1 MPRKHMSIHQKKFN
15 IEIYADND
23 NKGNVIFLENN
34 DKIKEIIEND
44 KIIKLVESESKN
56 YKFNCINWGYSKGDT
71 YSDICVILTGRYEN
85 LKEENNIQYNSSIN
99 KIYVALTR
107 TKGNLYII
115 QKSKF
120 DCIKPN
126 YKKEYRKL
134 KNEKYNIAA
143 TMDKD
148 ELEAIKN
155 RKKIFEE
162 EEQEE
167 LQELIDTITSH
178 ELREE
183 LDESQEGSL
192 LADLMATSSLDEI
205 TSSQNLP
212 KDTESLIEE
221 TAPLKKAK
229 TGKLTQ
235 DMDDSFYTR
244 SLDLS
249 DKDFEMDDELGEELK
264 ESKKMLIVKLIF
276 LLLLLVVVVVG
287 SYFIIKSF
295 QKNRS
300 FFLVD

>member
-1 MPRKHMSIHQKKFN
+1 MDRYQNTNEGNRSTRHSRTAKNEELYQDLGRTMKYTSFTTELPAV
-15 IEIYADND
+15 EIDAA
-23 NKGNVIFLENN
+23 NKNYKTRE
-34 DKIKEIIEND
+34 DYQKIKE
-44 KIIKLVESESKN
+44 
-56 YKFNCINWGYSKGDT
+56 YGDFFEEE
-71 YSDICVILTGRYEN
+71 LPKARKE
-85 LKEENNIQYNSSIN
+85 LKEFNQLYDTSENRVYDINSVLAQA
-99 KIYVALTR
+99 KKDR
-107 TKGNLYII
+107 TII
-115 QKSKF
+115 
-120 DCIKPN
+120 DERE
-126 YKKEYRKL
+126 KKRKL

-192 LADLMATSSLDEI
+192 LADLMATSSFDEI

-276 LLLLLVVVVVG
+276 LILLLVVVVVG

-295 QKNRS
+295 
-300 FFLVD
+300 